1 MSTVAIFAENFPIVS
16 GLRPDKFAV
25 NSTRDLSIEEIYEL
39 TALASRIGTGPAR
52 VIICAAFDNRAR
64 VSPQMEVGLRL
75 CELFLDD
82 RRESLKRRRLAESIS
97 EALPALSATPD
108 GKARYLPK
116 ALEGQTGLHRLEVY
130 GRAFVDWCFGPV
142 ASGERGDAL
151 IENLFKRAKRLAQH
165 DIARSSLQSAHQ
177 FFHEMRWAH
186 DITEYTDRNVAVFV
200 TIEKYLGRQPTAAST
215 LMIRTDRTSPH
226 FALYQQINESDKAMQ
241 RNMRER
247 EAGVRER
254 YPFEA
259 NSTYAFSHVPL
270 DDL

>member
-82 RRESLKRRRLAESIS
+82 RRESLKRRKLAESIS
-97 EALPALSATPD
+97 EALPKLEIT
-108 GKARYLPK
+108 LPK
-116 ALEGQTGLHRLEVY
+116 KLSGQAGLKRLELYALALVN
-130 GRAFVDWCFGPV
+130 WCFEPLVPGGKRE
-142 ASGERGDAL
+142 AF
-151 IENLFKRAKRLAQH
+151 IEGLFKYANRLAQH
-165 DIARSSLQSAHQ
+165 DIIGSSLQSAHQ
-177 FFHEMRWAH
+177 FFHEMKWAN
-186 DITEYTDRNVAVFV
+186 DITDYTDRTVALFV
-200 TIEKYLGRQPTAAST
+200 TKEKYFEQQSMFADQA
-215 LMIRTDRTSPH
+215 DQADQTSPQV
-226 FALYQQINESDKAMQ
+226 ALYQLMKESYKAKQQKMK
-241 RNMRER
+241 ER
-247 EAGVRER
+247 EPGVRER
-254 YPFEA
+254 HPFEA

-270 DDL
+270 GDS